1 MNKSLLLSVA
11 ASGALALAGC
21 DHERLDKG
29 HHVDTA
35 KAAADI
41 KAQEA
46 QWQKDYAAKNADALA
61 AHYADDA
68 TLIEPGAKPAT
79 TAADRRKSIVALTGD
94 PNFDLSFA
102 ADRVEV
108 AKSGD
113 LAYSRGQFTI
123 RTTDKETGKSVTGSG
138 TYLTVWQKRG
148 DEWKALEDVIVPGP
162 ATSVDEPPGDAA
174 EPGNSAG

>member
-1 MNKSLLLSVA
+1 MHKNLLLSVA

-21 DHERLDKG
+21 DHSRLDKG

-35 KAAADI
+35 KVAEDI

-46 QWQKDYAAKNADALA
+46 QWQKDYAAKNVDALTA
-61 AHYADDA
+61 RYADDA
-68 TLIEPGAKPAT
+68 TLVEPGARPSA
-79 TAADRRKSIVALTGD
+79 TAADRRKSILALIGD
-94 PNFDLSFA
+94 PNFSLTFA

-113 LAYSRGQFTI
+113 LAYSRGPFTI
-123 RTTDKETGKSVTGSG
+123 RMTDKETGKPVTSSG

-148 DEWKALEDVIVPGP
+148 KEWKAMEDVIVPGP
-162 ATSVDEPPGDAA
+162 ATTASAPADAA
-174 EPGNSAG
+174 ESANSTG